1 MKLRNPALLSQPVL
15 RAVCI
20 LVLLVAGLA
29 TTLSY
34 TSRHVQAA
42 TAAAVSIQ
50 GTYFF
55 LNGQIT
61 YPGKAVQGELLNSR
75 MIQGLFDDEN
85 AATAGHWAYPDTH
98 VWDPQRN
105 TNELIAALPS
115 YAHYGLHMITVGLQG
130 GCPSCSSING
140 KNITSAFRAD
150 GSLKPA
156 WLTRLD
162 QLIRAANSNG
172 IVVDLS
178 LFYHAQDMR
187 VNQASIPTAINNIVD
202 WLVMKG
208 YTNVLLEIANEVD
221 QPGFWP
227 NLQPAGEPALIAQAQ
242 QRAQGHLKVSVSFT
256 GKVPPAAVIK
266 QEDFITVHGNGLT
279 PAKVK
284 ALINAIR
291 ATPAYQAQPKPIVFN
306 EDSTKLANMNAAVL
320 AGASWGY
327 YDQGLNNYHDGFQAP
342 PTNWSIDTATKQAFF
357 AQVSALTK

>member
-1 MKLRNPALLSQPVL
+1 MTLRNTALHAQPLL
-15 RAVCI
+15 RVVC
-20 LVLLVAGLA
+20 LLGLLVVGLA
-29 TTLSY
+29 ATLSNPIQQ
-34 TSRHVQAA
+34 VKAA
-42 TAAAVSIQ
+42 TSAAVSIQ
-50 GTYFF
+50 GTNFL
-55 LNGQIT
+55 LNGHIT
-61 YPGKAVQGELLNSR
+61 YPGKSVQGELLNAR
-75 MIQGLFDDEN
+75 MIQGVFDDEN
-85 AATAGHWAYPDTH
+85 PATVGHWAYPDTH
-98 VWDPQRN
+98 KWDPLRN

-130 GCPSCSSING
+130 GCPSCSGVNG
-140 KNITSAFRAD
+140 QNISTAFRAD

-162 QLIRAANSNG
+162 LLIQAASANG

-187 VNQASIPTAINNIVD
+187 VNQAAIPTAINNIVD
-202 WLVMKG
+202 WVVAKG

-227 NLQPAGEPALIAQAQ
+227 SLQPAGEPALIAQAQ
-242 QRAQGHLKVSVSFT
+242 RRAQGHLKVSVSFT
-256 GKVPPAAVIK
+256 GEVPPAAVIK
-266 QEDFITVHGNGLT
+266 QEDFITVHGNGLS

-306 EDSTKLANMNAAVL
+306 EDSTSIANMNAAVL

-327 YDQGLNNYHDGFQAP
+327 YDQGLNNYRDGFQAP
-342 PTNWSIDTATKQAFF
+342 PTNWSINTAAKQAFF
-357 AQVSALTK
+357 ARVSALTK

>member
-1 MKLRNPALLSQPVL
+1 MKSRTTALLSQPL
-15 RAVCI
+15 IRLVCI
-20 LVLLVAGLA
+20 FGLLVAI
-29 TTLSY
+29 LS
-34 TSRHVQAA
+34 TALSHPLPRAQAA

-50 GTYFF
+50 GTNFL

-61 YPGKAVQGELLNSR
+61 YPGKVVQGELLNSR

-85 AATAGHWAYPDTH
+85 PATVGQWAYPDTH
-98 VWDPQRN
+98 VWDPMRN

-115 YAHYGLHMITVGLQG
+115 YAHNGIHMITVGLQG
-130 GCPSCSSING
+130 GCPSCSSVNG
-140 KNITSAFRAD
+140 KNITTAFRAD

-162 QLIRAANSNG
+162 LLIRAANSNG

-178 LFYHAQDMR
+178 LFYHAQDKR
-187 VNQASIPTAINNIVD
+187 VNQAAIPTAINNIVD

-208 YTNVLLEIANEVD
+208 YANVLLEIANEVD

-256 GKVPPAAVIK
+256 GMVPPNAVVK
-266 QEDFITVHGNGLT
+266 QEDFVTVHGNGMT
-279 PAKVK
+279 PAKIT

-291 ATPAYQAQPKPIVFN
+291 AMPAYQAQPKPIVFN
-306 EDSTKLANMNAAVL
+306 EDSTNLAHMNAAVQ

-342 PTNWSIDTATKQAFF
+342 PVNWSIDTTLKKAFF
-357 AQVSALTK
+357 ARVSALTK